1 MPSAR
6 IASLALVPLASM
18 FIAACGGSKTP
29 AKGADDT
36 DAEAP
41 SSDSTD
47 STDSTA
53 DAGPKADP
61 ITGEK
66 AADSKP
72 CEGFELDLNQVLA
85 QAACVAQRPAT
96 DKDRDPKGTLDVKII
111 PSRVRIAKGDTD
123 DLTIIFTNK
132 GKDSFPLWFNV
143 DPDPRIEIEVY
154 NKKTNKR
161 VDAPKGNEPPLPE
174 SVSNA
179 PAAEKQT
186 ARATLVTNGT
196 AQIKV
201 NWPAVKFKW
210 ASKDRAKGAIPGR
223 GYPKEAD
230 VPLPK
235 GKYIVKVILPMFG
248 VFEGLNHEVTTQQTE
263 IEIQ

>member
-1 MPSAR
+1 MLSAR
-6 IASLALVPLASM
+6 IASLAFAALFV
-18 FIAACGGSKTP
+18 AACGGSKTP
-29 AKGADDT
+29 AKGADNAEDS

-41 SSDSTD
+41 ASDSTD
-47 STDSTA
+47 TP
-53 DAGPKADP
+53 DAGPKAEP
-61 ITGEK
+61 ITGDK
-66 AADSKP
+66 PADQKP

-85 QAACVAQRPAT
+85 QAACVAARPAT

-154 NKKTNKR
+154 NKKSNKR
-161 VDAPKGNEPPLPE
+161 VDAPAGNEPALPE
-174 SVSNA
+174 SVANA

-201 NWPAVKFKW
+201 NWPAMKYKW
-210 ASKDRAKGAIPGR
+210 ASKDRAKGAIPGH
-223 GYPKEAD
+223 GYPKEA
-230 VPLPK
+230 VGPLPK

>member
-1 MPSAR
+1 MLSAR
-6 IASLALVPLASM
+6 IAPFAFGSL
-18 FIAACGGSKTP
+18 FIVACGGSNPP
-29 AKGADDT
+29 AKGADNAEDS
-36 DAEAP
+36 DAEATVP
-41 SSDSTD
+41 ASDSTD
-47 STDSTA
+47 TTA

-61 ITGEK
+61 ITGDRP
-66 AADSKP
+66 ADQKP

-85 QAACVAQRPAT
+85 QAACVAVRPAT
-96 DKDRDPKGTLDVKII
+96 DKDRDTKGTLDVKII

-123 DLTIIFTNK
+123 DITIVFTNK

-143 DPDPRIEIEVY
+143 DPDPRIDIEVY

-161 VDAPKGNEPPLPE
+161 VDAPAGNEPALPD
-174 SVSNA
+174 SVANA
-179 PAAEKQT
+179 PVAEKQT
-186 ARATLVTNGT
+186 ARAVLVTNGT

-201 NWPAVKFKW
+201 NWPAVKYKW

-223 GYPKEAD
+223 GYPKEA
-230 VPLPK
+230 VGPLPK

-248 VFEGLNHEVTTQQTE
+248 VFEGMNHEVTTQQTE